1 MQAAMRP
8 CVAIGVAAVT
18 AGTVMGGTLVAR
30 GGLTSP
36 SSVQSLTCARLDP
49 TRQVP
54 QVDHIVRD
62 RLDWTSG
69 RPDSDIERR

>member
-30 GGLTSP
+30 GRLHLAVVVGSVADPCEARPHPTGTPGGLYGP
-36 SSVQSLTCARLDP
+36 RSVRLGIRTP
-49 TRQVP
+49 R
-54 QVDHIVRD
+54 
-62 RLDWTSG
+62 
-69 RPDSDIERR
+69 